1 MCYPKIKIKRDCLLQ
16 VVMFTEPNKGVL
28 VDNFKGNIKGFKSN
42 DWDEDEFIEIE
53 TILRNFEVRS
63 AIIENGL

>member
-1 MCYPKIKIKRDCLLQ
+1 
-16 VVMFTEPNKGVL
+16 L